1 MPSSLIP
8 ANVLTKLKLTPDAF
22 DSVRVKPLT
31 NLQIA
36 QHLAVDVR
44 QLTTIPE
51 LSPGRPRSGE
61 SHLTISS
68 AIGVYTEK
76 LPTNNLALF
85 SSKYP
90 SLGSPSVTVN
100 FPLLSQTKQHL
111 VQFTVAL
118 YNKNLTYRFRVT
130 QFPTNTSQEI
140 TVDSKTTVI
149 TALIPPLPQDIGLD
163 FEFVR
168 LAARLEQR
176 NAQSEEGGWAFYSV
190 KISSVS

>member
-1 MPSSLIP
+1 MPNSLIP
-8 ANVLTKLKLTPDAF
+8 ADILTKLKLTPDAIGRGRAKF
-22 DSVRVKPLT
+22 LT

-36 QHLAVDVR
+36 QRLAVDVR

-51 LSPGRPRSGE
+51 LSPGRPRSGD

-68 AIGVYTEK
+68 SIGVYTEK
-76 LPTNNLALF
+76 LATNNLALF

-100 FPLLSQTKQHL
+100 FPLLSQTKPHL

-118 YNKNLTYRFRVT
+118 FNKSLNYRFRVF
-130 QFPTNTSQEI
+130 QFPTNTFQDI
-140 TVDSKTTVI
+140 TVDGKTTVI

-176 NAQSEEGGWAFYSV
+176 NSQSEEGGWAFYSV
-190 KISSVS
+190 KINSVS